1 LSSITPQRYRA
12 WLQLLVNG
20 NQNTVRVWGGGIYEA
35 DVFYDICDGT
45 HWNHTIDHFHPAEP
59 LYARR
64 TWQYVSCLAG
74 SGRGSLHA
82 FPVLVWQDFMFACG
96 QASLVGFAVQYAL
109 NESSQYP
116 AHDSFLDL
124 VEQEAED
131 NVKRLRHHPCLVILG
146 KLGFSDLGLDVT
158 RFFEAGN
165 NEG

>member
-1 LSSITPQRYRA
+1 VEVYMLFQSLCGKT
-12 WLQLLVNG
+12 
-20 NQNTVRVWGGGIYEA
+20 
-35 DVFYDICDGT
+35 
-45 HWNHTIDHFHPAEP
+45 
-59 LYARR
+59 
-64 TWQYVSCLAG
+64 SC
-74 SGRGSLHA
+74 
-82 FPVLVWQDFMFACG
+82 
-96 QASLVGFAVQYAL
+96 SLVGRQVSWASQS
-109 NESSQYP
+109 NMRSTESSQYP